1 MSTFSLV
8 AASMVL
14 AATAANAG
22 TILINFETVPVE
34 ATGPS
39 VFASAGPAQT
49 VVVPGVATFTG
60 GVILGNETFLQPDS
74 FETQPNVYGTASFG
88 DPSLLSTLT
97 MSFNPSF
104 GTVTEVS
111 FPVFNGDVSPE
122 SYVATAFD
130 GSTAVGSQTLS
141 DLAAFTSGGFGIIT
155 ITAPAITSV
164 TIAPTDTSGGWDYS
178 IDSVA
183 LNETVQQA
191 SNAVPEPDNLVFLLA
206 LGLPVGV
213 FLARRK
219 SLRKPS

>member
-1 MSTFSLV
+1 
-8 AASMVL
+8 
-14 AATAANAG
+14 
-22 TILINFETVPVE
+22 
-34 ATGPS
+34 
-39 VFASAGPAQT
+39 
-49 VVVPGVATFTG
+49 
-60 GVILGNETFLQPDS
+60 
-74 FETQPNVYGTASFG
+74 
-88 DPSLLSTLT
+88 
-97 MSFNPSF
+97 
-104 GTVTEVS
+104 
-111 FPVFNGDVSPE
+111 
-122 SYVATAFD
+122 
-130 GSTAVGSQTLS
+130 VGSQTLS

-206 LGLPVGV
+206 LGLPVAV